1 MQEEI
6 FFQKKKLFLENI
18 IKITLFFIIFKIFV
32 LNSSFQNTNL
42 FYILNL
48 SLEKISSFFMWNCF
62 FEKTSII
69 SILKVFMLNSFFQNM
84 SSLFLY

>member
-48 SLEKISSFFMWNCF
+48 SLEKISSLFMWNCF

-69 SILKVFMLNSFFQNM
+69 SILKVFMPNSFFQNM